1 MREIYKYKVTAI
13 QIHEKIS
20 ERALEPGRS
29 SFCRLLKYFPL
40 KRGEQFIRLL

>member
-1 MREIYKYKVTAI
+1 MREIYKCKVTAL

-29 SFCRLLKYFPL
+29 SFSRLEAITKLLKDFRVL
-40 KRGEQFIRLL
+40 SSF